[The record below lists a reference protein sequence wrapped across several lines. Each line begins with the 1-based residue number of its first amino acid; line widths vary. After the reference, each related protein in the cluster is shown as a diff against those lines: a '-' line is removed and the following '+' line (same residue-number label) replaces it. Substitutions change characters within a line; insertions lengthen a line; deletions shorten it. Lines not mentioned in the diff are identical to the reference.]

1 MTDDQTKRDSK
12 AGHDV
17 RFYSRGGRKAFAR
30 GASELAS
37 APTHAADAVIK
48 TLNDVKVFQV
58 KGFQVVRSDLLP
70 KKKSTRDRVLSNLQT
85 TTGRVRR
92 DMKDVG

>member
-37 APTHAADAVIK
+37 APTHAADAIAK
-48 TLNDVKVFQV
+48 TLRDLRVFQ
-58 KGFQVVRSDLLP
+58 GDGTQMMRCEILP
-70 KKKSTRDRVLSNLQT
+70 QRKSTRVRVLSNLQT
-85 TTGRVRR
+85 TIGRVRR
-92 DMKDVG
+92 DMKDIG